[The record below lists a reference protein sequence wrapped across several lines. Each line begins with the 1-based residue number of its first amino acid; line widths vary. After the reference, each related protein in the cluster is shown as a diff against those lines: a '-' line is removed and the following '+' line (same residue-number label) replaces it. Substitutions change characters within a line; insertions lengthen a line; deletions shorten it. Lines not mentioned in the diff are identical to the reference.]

1 MVATDW
7 DIRQKAFKWLG
18 KQVKQWGTSLP
29 RRPLLEQGFPL
40 RSSDPDHIAEPQ
52 TSHLGHIVLP
62 DNAPQ
67 VSMMAANAIFTPAQC
82 AFPLTI
88 TSTLGGPHEDAY
100 DKQAGV
106 LRYNY
111 SEGRATGEKGNRGLR
126 QLIERKLP
134 LVYFYGLGKGK
145 YFPFWPAW
153 VVGDNLRERVF
164 YVVFGEM
171 ADLEDES
178 YDPGMAPLNYRNRI
192 ARERL
197 HQPVFRDRVLKA
209 YEGRCALCRLK
220 QVDLLDAAHIKP
232 YSDNGPSETFNGLSL
247 CSLHHR
253 AYDNNL
259 LGIHP
264 DGVIAVPERILKEK
278 DGPTLKHSLVGL
290 NGEQIAIP
298 EHRKDRPNRG
308 YLEGRWNLYKETA
321 G

>member
-1 MVATDW
+1 MTATELN
-7 DIRQKAFKWLG
+7 IRLAAFRWLEQ
-18 KQVKQWGTSLP
+18 QVEQRGSSLP
-29 RRPLLEQGFPL
+29 RRPTLEQGFPL
-40 RSSDPDHIAEPQ
+40 PSSDPDRIAEPEADY
-52 TSHLGHIVLP
+52 HGRIVLP
-62 DNAPQ
+62 GAENR

-82 AFPLTI
+82 TFPLTI

-111 SEGRATGEKGNRGLR
+111 SEGRVTGEKGNRGLR
-126 QLIERKLP
+126 QLIESKLP
-134 LVYFYGLGKGK
+134 LVYFYGLGNGN

-153 VVGDNLRERVF
+153 VVDDKPEESVF

-197 HQPVFRDRVLKA
+197 HQPVFRDRVLRA

-232 YSDNGPSETFNGLSL
+232 YSEEGPSETFNGLSL

-290 NGEQIAIP
+290 NGEQISIP
-298 EHRKDRPNRG
+298 EHRKDRPNRS